1 MDGDQQ
7 RLNNVY
13 EENSTFRIV
22 NVNRSV
28 YVCVCMCVCV
38 CVLMSLVIEQW
49 SVNFLCV
56 STALFQIFKFEAAH
70 LKDFKGEH

>member
-28 YVCVCMCVCV
+28 YVCVYVCV

-56 STALFQIFKFEAAH
+56 SRALFQIFKFEAAH